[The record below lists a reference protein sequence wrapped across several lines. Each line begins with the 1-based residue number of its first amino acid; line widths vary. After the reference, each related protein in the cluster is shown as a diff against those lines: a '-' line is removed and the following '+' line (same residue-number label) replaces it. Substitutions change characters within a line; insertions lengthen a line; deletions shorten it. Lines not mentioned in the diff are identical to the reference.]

1 MRVSDIRT
9 LYDYNFWANRRILD
23 AAARIPA
30 ELFSIAALGACKLR
44 ETLEHVMVAESMWR
58 QRWEG
63 STPDR
68 ADFPAEF
75 ATIEDLIVRW
85 RAEDQLLAAYLDT
98 LSDADLD
105 RPLTF
110 ARGQTSDTR
119 TLWHLMIHVVTH
131 GTQHRGEAALLLT
144 ELDCSPGDLDFTAFI
159 RASERK
165 EALDGE

>member
-23 AAARIPA
+23 AAARVPA
-30 ELFSIAALGACKLR
+30 ELFSTAALGACKLCD
-44 ETLEHVMVAESMWR
+44 TLEHIMAAESIWR
-58 QRWEG
+58 LRWEG
-63 STPDR
+63 VDPASVE
-68 ADFPAEF
+68 FPAEF

-85 RAEDQLLAAYLDT
+85 RAEDQLLAAYLDR

-110 ARGQTSDTR
+110 ARGGASDTR
-119 TLWHLMIHVVTH
+119 TLWHLMVHVVTH

-159 RASERK
+159 RAEEQK
-165 EALDGE
+165 QALDGE